1 MHACV
6 ASSDL
11 HASNALIDPCT
22 VCGAGQERWAW
33 PSYSVHLTFASCI
46 LHLTRVIQ
54 VREMALTIASRAPL
68 VVSLLKK
75 QLTALSQSS
84 ALSPDLFE
92 ELHELRK
99 TAWLSEDMQEGV
111 SSFFAKRVPRFKGA

>member
-1 MHACV
+1 
-6 ASSDL
+6 
-11 HASNALIDPCT
+11 
-22 VCGAGQERWAW
+22 
-33 PSYSVHLTFASCI
+33 
-46 LHLTRVIQ
+46 
-54 VREMALTIASRAPL
+54 MALTIASRAPL

-99 TAWLSEDMQEGV
+99 TAWPCRRICRRASPPSLQSECRA
-111 SSFFAKRVPRFKGA
+111 SKGRDFE

>member
-1 MHACV
+1 
-6 ASSDL
+6 
-11 HASNALIDPCT
+11 
-22 VCGAGQERWAW
+22 
-33 PSYSVHLTFASCI
+33 
-46 LHLTRVIQ
+46 
-54 VREMALTIASRAPL
+54 MALTIASRAPL